1 MKKKYLFLTFIS
13 LCLIGTKAEAQNVED
28 FESEPFNSTTFTN
41 NQQSFTIASNAVG
54 DSFKISTYPNS
65 GWNGHS
71 IDQKFIDNSIV
82 DSDNDG
88 TSFIIST
95 TDGAYIT
102 IKSLYFFLSTS
113 SITNTK
119 NSTLTIEGK
128 KDGTT
133 AYLITKNS
141 GFSNAETFI
150 PNNGYTFIDF
160 SIESG
165 SDHSN
170 TLIDELIF
178 TTTNDGDYISLDA
191 FTWNNKPLSIN
202 DFDGSKTVKLF
213 PNPTSDC
220 FEVDGLSKTENY
232 VIYNTMGSKI
242 KSGTIFIN
250 KKTDIKNLKSGSY
263 FLKFEN
269 GGTIKFIK
277 K

>member
-1 MKKKYLFLTFIS
+1 MKKKYLFLIFIS
-13 LCLIGTKAEAQNVED
+13 LRLIGIKANAQNVDD
-28 FESEPFNSTTFTN
+28 FESAPLNSTTFTN
-41 NQQSFTIASNAVG
+41 NLQSFTIASNTVG

-71 IDQKFIDNSIV
+71 IDQKFIDNTVV

-95 TDGAYIT
+95 TDGVDIT

-119 NSTLTIEGK
+119 SSTLTIEGK

-133 AYLITKNS
+133 SYVITKKS
-141 GFSNAETFI
+141 GFSNAETFS

-165 SDHSN
+165 SDYSN

-191 FTWNNKPLSIN
+191 FTWNNEPLTIN

-213 PNPTSDC
+213 PNPTSEQ
-220 FEVDGLSKTENY
+220 FELAGLSKTENY

-242 KSGTIFIN
+242 KSGKIFIN
-250 KKTDIKNLKSGSY
+250 KKTNVKDLKSGSY
-263 FLKFEN
+263 FLKFEH
-269 GGTIKFIK
+269 GGAIKFIK
-277 K
+277 E